1 MMGSVPLERHGT
13 KNYALMI
20 NRLSQRHS
28 SSVFPL
34 DHALNLPQTQY
45 SFGLRKRL
53 ISEAIKGSFDE
64 SVQSIKTTTGG
75 HVPKRQALMLV
86 DDASEDF
93 CAFYERVRFSKP
105 EDTHDLLITPFFDFK
120 HL

>member
-1 MMGSVPLERHGT
+1 
-13 KNYALMI
+13 
-20 NRLSQRHS
+20 
-28 SSVFPL
+28 
-34 DHALNLPQTQY
+34 
-45 SFGLRKRL
+45 L

-86 DDASEDF
+86 DDASKDF

-105 EDTHDLLITPFFDFK
+105 EDTHDLLVMSIDGKGVVMRRCSAQFFVID
-120 HL
+120 HTLG